1 VIESIN
7 RLIKFVQEKEMDK
20 EKIDKKDHI
29 LDVAEKVFSEH
40 GFDGA
45 STRMISGEANVN
57 MAMLNYYFGSKEGLF
72 IAVVE
77 RKITSFQD
85 ILQSLGNS
93 TDISPW
99 DKIERYIEIY
109 GDKVVNNNCFQKLL
123 YRELGIN
130 RRTALSDKLRSILMV
145 NVGELTKILDEGV
158 RLGQFN
164 ADIDVAMVLATLY
177 GTKNYIINTPLMAS
191 TLLGF
196 DVQDDKM
203 MEEKLKPRIKTY
215 MKRLLKAYLMTD
227 NDNTK

>member
-1 VIESIN
+1 MIKSIN
-7 RLIKFVQEKEMDK
+7 RLINFVQEKEMDK

-85 ILQSLGNS
+85 ILINLSNTGM
-93 TDISPW
+93 SPW
-99 DKIERYIEIY
+99 DKIEKYIEIY

-130 RRTALSDKLRSILMV
+130 RRTELSDKLRSILMI
-145 NVGELTKILDEGV
+145 NVGELTKILDEGIK
-158 RLGQFN
+158 LGQFD

-191 TLLGF
+191 TMLGF

>member
-7 RLIKFVQEKEMDK
+7 RLINFVQEKEMDK